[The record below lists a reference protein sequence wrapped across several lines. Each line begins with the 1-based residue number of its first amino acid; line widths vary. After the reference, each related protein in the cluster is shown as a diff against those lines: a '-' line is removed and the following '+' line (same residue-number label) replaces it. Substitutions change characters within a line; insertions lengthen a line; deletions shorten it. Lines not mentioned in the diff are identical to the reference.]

1 MKKLF
6 GLLAACLL
14 AVSAQASD
22 LGIGVNV
29 GYATKSGLSTGFI
42 GAKALIGLPLNLAL
56 APSMNYWFPKTESLY
71 KLKFWDANVDM
82 HFNLLN
88 LGLLKVYPLIGLNYT
103 YVKMLDDQG
112 YEIGPDL
119 KGGQVGANL
128 GAGAQVRFLP
138 TIGASIEA
146 KGLLSDGFTQF
157 IPTATL
163 YFLF

>member
-1 MKKLF
+1 
-6 GLLAACLL
+6 
-14 AVSAQASD
+14 
-22 LGIGVNV
+22 
-29 GYATKSGLSTGFI
+29 
-42 GAKALIGLPLNLAL
+42 
-56 APSMNYWFPKTESLY
+56 
-71 KLKFWDANVDM
+71 M

-112 YEIGPDL
+112 YEIDPDL